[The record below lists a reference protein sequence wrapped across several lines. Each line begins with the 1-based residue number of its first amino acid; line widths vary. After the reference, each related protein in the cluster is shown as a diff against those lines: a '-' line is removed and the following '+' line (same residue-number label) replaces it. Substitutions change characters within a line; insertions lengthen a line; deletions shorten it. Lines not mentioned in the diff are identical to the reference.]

1 MSVRLC
7 QWGNSIGLRFPASLL
22 EAAGLHVG
30 KHVTMRL
37 LDNGDIRV
45 RPIGASVPA
54 DNMTAESLASKPM
67 SSASDVDSAW

>member
-7 QWGNSIGLRFPASLL
+7 QWGHSVGLRFPASLL

-45 RPIGASVPA
+45 RPIGVAVPA
-54 DNMTAESLASKPM
+54 DTLKAESLSKP
-67 SSASDVDSAW
+67 SVSDLDVDSAW